1 MHLETGG
8 DFGKWAFGETM
19 STDELTSYVV
29 ARQMEVKREGPQRLG
44 DAVVKLIESQI
55 APRRVRFAL
64 VAVVWEQLLP
74 AELRQHCRIAGI
86 AGGRLKVVAN
96 SPAYQFELRLCSAEL
111 VKELAVRCP
120 RAKIERI
127 DIVVG

>member
-1 MHLETGG
+1 
-8 DFGKWAFGETM
+8 M

-29 ARQMEVKREGPQRLG
+29 ARQMEVNREGPQRLG
-44 DAVVKLIESQI
+44 DAVVKLMESQI
-55 APRRVRFAL
+55 APRRDRLQPVTE
-64 VAVVWEQLLP
+64 VWQQLLP

-96 SPAYQFELRLCSAEL
+96 SPAHQFELRLCSAEL

>member
-1 MHLETGG
+1 
-8 DFGKWAFGETM
+8 M
-19 STDELTSYVV
+19 STDELTGYVA

-44 DAVVKLIESQI
+44 DAVVKLLESQI
-55 APRRVRFAL
+55 APHRVRFAL

-86 AGGRLKVVAN
+86 AGGRLKVVAK
-96 SPAYQFELRLCSAEL
+96 SPAHQFELRLCSAEL

-127 DIVVG
+127 DIIVG